1 MTSQKPAKLIMG
13 DLTRTNPRN
22 ANKKGY
28 FDFDHDVPINQH
40 CDQTF
45 RDFHREHSQ

>member
-1 MTSQKPAKLIMG
+1 MAN
-13 DLTRTNPRN
+13 LTRTNSRN
-22 ANKKGY
+22 ADKKY

-45 RDFHREHSQ
+45 CDFHREHSQ